1 MTLQQFLA
9 APIHTRD
16 QVYRPPAGGGTPQTP
31 GTYGAWGAIEH
42 LPPIIDITGCPQVA
56 GHALIYA
63 GQTGDLRDRIQ
74 QHYRINSD
82 GSSLRIRLGIA
93 LGLDL
98 RLISSAS
105 GFRNRYSFLKSSGE
119 AKLTGWMADN
129 VRFSWLPNPNP
140 AALETL
146 VIAATNPP
154 FNEPFTPALSN
165 LISAADTAARA
176 RGPIPDC

>member
-16 QVYRPPAGGGTPQTP
+16 QVYRPPTHGGVPRTP
-31 GTYGAWGAIEH
+31 GTYAGWARN
-42 LPPIIDITGCPQVA
+42 LPDTIDTTGCLSRN
-56 GHALIYA
+56 GHTLVYA

-98 RLISSAS
+98 WLITSAS

-119 AKLTGWMADN
+119 AKVTGWMKDN
-129 VRFSWLPNPNP
+129 VRFSWLPNTTP
-140 AALETL
+140 ALLEQA
-146 VIAATNPP
+146 VITATNPP